1 MSTPNTPDLKP
12 VPSALPAPVV
22 PVAPASQR
30 KKVRAAAT
38 VLLVSTAL
46 GTAGMMV
53 GNRAEST
60 PPAKEKQT
68 APEAASLTEV
78 EGAPAALGTLRKE
91 IRVTGTLKSDEVVTL
106 STKAT
111 GLVRRVAVKEGDRVR
126 AGQLL
131 VQIDDGELQAQL
143 AKARAAVLAAE
154 ARVKQS
160 VTSRSVKDT
169 AAVSDFR
176 RAQQGLS
183 SAKSR
188 LAQARELS
196 KISAT
201 ETESAV
207 ASARAALQSAREQ
220 LKVRRE
226 GARRQE
232 KARAEI
238 DVVRAQAQMEK
249 AKDYADRR
257 AQLVREGAIGQEEA
271 DNARRDYDV
280 ALALYNSAKQQLD
293 LVNEG
298 SRTEEINIAEEA
310 VRQAEANLRSAEA
323 NRAKRRISD
332 QDVIAAENGVR
343 QAEATLDAARA
354 ALGQKQVSLDDIGA
368 AHAALTQA
376 RADVQYYG
384 ELISQTRVYSP
395 VDGVVTK
402 RIAHVGETVAM
413 GRGDLMTLVATD
425 TLYFEATTPEGDL
438 PYLAARQSAKVTLD
452 AMPGKAFT
460 GTVREIIPVAE
471 GANRSVRLRI
481 SLPRPEGTNPVVGG
495 FARATVQSG
504 SKVPVL
510 TVPRSALV
518 SDEGEQAVFVAEAGR
533 AKWNPV
539 RTNGGG
545 TDTVQILSG
554 LKPGVAVV
562 TKGADSL
569 TDGQKIN
576 VKNGA

>member
-1 MSTPNTPDLKP
+1 MSTPNTPEYRP
-12 VPSALPAPVV
+12 VLAALPAPVV
-22 PVAPASQR
+22 PASPASRR
-30 KKVRAAAT
+30 KKVRTAAT
-38 VLLVSTAL
+38 LLLASATL
-46 GTAGMMV
+46 GAAGMMA
-53 GNRAEST
+53 GNRAESNT
-60 PPAKEKQT
+60 ASQEKPP
-68 APEAASLTEV
+68 APEAASLAEV
-78 EGAPAALGTLRKE
+78 VVQPAALGMLRKE

-111 GLVRRVAVKEGDRVR
+111 GLVRRVAVREGDRVR

-160 VTSRSVKDT
+160 VTSRTVKDT
-169 AAVSDFR
+169 AAVSDYR

-207 ASARAALQSAREQ
+207 ASARAALQSAKEG

-232 KARAEI
+232 KARAEM

-249 AKDYADRR
+249 AKSYADRR
-257 AQLVREGAIGQEEA
+257 EQLVREGAIGQEEA
-271 DNARRDYDV
+271 DNARRDYEV
-280 ALALYNSAKQQLD
+280 ALALYHSAKQGLD
-293 LVNEG
+293 LMNEG

-310 VRQAEANLRSAEA
+310 VRQAEAALRTAEA
-323 NRAKRRISD
+323 NRARRRISD
-332 QDVIAAENGVR
+332 EDVIAAENGVR

-368 AHAALTQA
+368 ANAALTQA
-376 RADVQYYG
+376 RADVQYYH
-384 ELISQTRVYSP
+384 ELLAQTRVFSP

-402 RIAHVGETVAM
+402 RIAHVGETVAA

-438 PYLAARQSAKVTLD
+438 PYLSPGQAAKVTLD
-452 AMPGKAFT
+452 AMPGKAFA
-460 GTVREIIPVAE
+460 GAVREIIPVAE

-495 FARATVQSG
+495 FARATIQSS
-504 SKVPVL
+504 SKAPVL

-518 SDEGEQAVFVAEAGR
+518 SDEGEQAVFVAENGK
-533 AKWNPV
+533 AKWTPV

-545 TDTVQILSG
+545 TDRLQILSG
-554 LKPGVAVV
+554 LKPGAAVV
-562 TKGADSL
+562 TEGAESL
-569 TDGQKIN
+569 TDGQK
-576 VKNGA
+576 VALKDGE